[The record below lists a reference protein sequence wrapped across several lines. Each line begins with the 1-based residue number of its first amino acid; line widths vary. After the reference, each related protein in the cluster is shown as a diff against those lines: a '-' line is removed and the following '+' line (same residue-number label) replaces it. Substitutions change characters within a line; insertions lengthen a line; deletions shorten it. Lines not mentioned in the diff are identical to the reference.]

1 MQLCSEIEPRSKYM
15 SIFYFTPC
23 STYKSHGSIIIYM
36 QIAQRTAEKVC
47 IQNFGKVGQ
56 CKAITCKESG
66 VIYYGEDDSKRDD
79 ITSSVKEKI
88 PALQTSGVLFKTLW
102 EMEDDVHAILKAYG
116 VEAAKEVIIREVQNV
131 FKSYGISVNIRHLML
146 IADYMTHSGGYRP
159 LTRTGIADSTS
170 PFVIMSYETA
180 SNFIVEAARHGKV
193 DTLETPSARI
203 CLGLPVKM
211 GTGCHDLMQKHEILC
226 RSNVPCP

>member
-1 MQLCSEIEPRSKYM
+1 
-15 SIFYFTPC
+15 
-23 STYKSHGSIIIYM
+23 M

-79 ITSSVKEKI
+79 ISSSVKEKI
-88 PALQTSGVLFKTLW
+88 PALQTSGIHFKTFW
-102 EMEDDVHAILKAYG
+102 EMEDDLKVRYVYSNDVHAILKAYG

-146 IADYMTHSGGYRP
+146 IADFMTHSGSYRP
-159 LTRTGIADSTS
+159 LTRSGIADSTS
-170 PFVIMSYETA
+170 PFVKISYETA
-180 SNFIVEAARHGKV
+180 SNFIVEAARHGQV
-193 DTLETPSARI
+193 DTLDTPSSRI

-211 GTGCHDLMQKHEILC
+211 GTGCIDLIQKLEI
-226 RSNVPCP
+226 

>member
-1 MQLCSEIEPRSKYM
+1 
-15 SIFYFTPC
+15 
-23 STYKSHGSIIIYM
+23 M

-79 ITSSVKEKI
+79 IPSSVKEKI
-88 PALQTSGVLFKTLW
+88 PALQTSGIHFKTFW
-102 EMEDDVHAILKAYG
+102 EMEDDLKVRYVYSNDVHAILKAYG

-146 IADYMTHSGGYRP
+146 IADFMTHSGSYRP
-159 LTRTGIADSTS
+159 LTRSGIADSTS
-170 PFVIMSYETA
+170 PFVKISYETA
-180 SNFIVEAARHGKV
+180 SNFIVEAARHGQV
-193 DTLETPSARI
+193 DTLDTPSSRI

-211 GTGCHDLMQKHEILC
+211 GTGCIDLIQKLEI
-226 RSNVPCP
+226 

>member
-1 MQLCSEIEPRSKYM
+1 
-15 SIFYFTPC
+15 
-23 STYKSHGSIIIYM
+23 M

-79 ITSSVKEKI
+79 IPSSVKEKI
-88 PALQTSGVLFKTLW
+88 PALQTSGIHFKTFW
-102 EMEDDVHAILKAYG
+102 EMEDDLKVRYVYSNDVHAILKAYG

-146 IADYMTHSGGYRP
+146 IADFMTHSGSYRP
-159 LTRTGIADSTS
+159 LTRSGIADSTS
-170 PFVIMSYETA
+170 PFVKISYETA
-180 SNFIVEAARHGKV
+180 SNFIVEAARHGQV
-193 DTLETPSARI
+193 DTLETPSSRI

-211 GTGCHDLMQKHEILC
+211 GTGCIDLIQKLEI
-226 RSNVPCP
+226 